1 MFISFFIGQIGEV
14 VGGLSSVEE
23 MLDEKN
29 VFAVV
34 GASRNPEKYGHK
46 VFKDLLEAGYEVYP
60 VNPKAGEILGRKA
73 YGSLKELPKRPDVVV
88 FVVPPAVTERMA
100 EECVELGV
108 KYVWMQPGAESE
120 VAIRELETA
129 GVRVIHGVCIMIT
142 RRELKA
148 GSP

>member
-1 MFISFFIGQIGEV
+1 MFISFFIGPIGGE
-14 VGGLSSVEE
+14 GELSSIEE

-60 VNPKAGEILGRKA
+60 VNPKAGEILGHKA
-73 YGSLKELPKRPDVVV
+73 YGGLEELPKRPDVVV
-88 FVVPPAVTERMA
+88 FVVPPAVTEHMA
-100 EECVELGV
+100 HQCVELGV
-108 KYVWMQPGAESE
+108 RYVWMQPGAESE
-120 VAIRELETA
+120 AAIRELEKA
-129 GVRVIHGVCIMIT
+129 GVKVIHGVCIMIT
-142 RRELKA
+142 RRKLRA

>member
-14 VGGLSSVEE
+14 VGELSSVEE

-34 GASRNPEKYGHK
+34 GASRSPEKYGHK

-100 EECVELGV
+100 KECVELGV

-129 GVRVIHGVCIMIT
+129 GVKVIHGVCIMIT